1 MSISYA
7 GTTHYDDSV
16 GGSPFTFS
24 HNVGAGSNRLLIVQ
38 AHVLKVG
45 TNTFLGA
52 SGVTYNGV
60 SMTRIAAAGS
70 TRSGTDF
77 WYLINPASG
86 TNDVV
91 VTYNESVGFFHG
103 DAISFNGVHQTLAI
117 GEFGTDSRSSETSD
131 DLEVTLSELYFN
143 SWVVGGSGVARTNS
157 SVATTVDNTSIYNYT
172 YVAVSTFRESLAA
185 SYNSSAGSTTTDT
198 ATHSF
203 DNICQGGLVVFE
215 IRSTDGYRRLQIE
228 ESVEVAE
235 QVSKDRQKNFT
246 ESVEITETKAVG
258 FIFFK
263 NIVENLEIT
272 ETIQKTFTKIIEES
286 VKITETLV
294 RIREKIF
301 SEGIKLTETVSPS
314 FKYIKSIVESIEVS
328 TWLRNVLN
336 GFRVGFWT
344 KQDKT
349 SATFT
354 AEEKESTTWTEEGK
368 KTATWTPQDKKLNE

>member
-1 MSISYA
+1 MSITI
-7 GTTHYDDSV
+7 GTEAVGSATANSLTYSHNNNVVDDNCLIVYVHSTIGGRFTPQV
-16 GGSPFTFS
+16 PSGITYNGAAMTIAMSGGSPKP
-24 HNVGAGSNRLLIVQ
+24 GGSIWYLVN
-38 AHVLKVG
+38 AD
-45 TNTFLGA
+45 
-52 SGVTYNGV
+52 SGVNDIVITMN
-60 SMTRIAAAGS
+60 AGTGKKIVAHS
-70 TRSGTDF
+70 
-77 WYLINPASG
+77 
-86 TNDVV
+86 
-91 VTYNESVGFFHG
+91 
-103 DAISFNGVHQTLAI
+103 ISLNNVHQTNPI
-117 GEFGTDSRSSETSD
+117 GDTDSVSGTGDSKSASLIGMRTDVLVIDFCQTANQGNLTHTLGTGQSAFASGSQNYEIPAGLDYDSTHSYKQVSD
-131 DLEVTLSELYFN
+131 
-143 SWVVGGSGVARTNS
+143 G
-157 SVATTVDNTSIYNYT
+157 
-172 YVAVSTFRESLAA
+172 
-185 SYNSSAGSTTTDT
+185 GSTTMSRSYS
-198 ATHSF
+198 ATPDYGSSLGA
-203 DNICQGGLVVFE
+203 IE
-215 IRSTDGYRRLQIE
+215 IRSVDSAIPISITEDI
-228 ESVEVAE
+228 EVAE
-235 QVSKDRQKNFT
+235 QASKDRQKNFT

-263 NIVENLEIT
+263 NIVESLRIT